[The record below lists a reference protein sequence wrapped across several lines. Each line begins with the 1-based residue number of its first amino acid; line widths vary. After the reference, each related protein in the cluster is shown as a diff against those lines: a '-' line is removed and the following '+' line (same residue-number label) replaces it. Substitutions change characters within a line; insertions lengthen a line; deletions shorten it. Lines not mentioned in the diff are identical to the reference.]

1 MLDYET
7 FMVINLEKL
16 ASKDFEYLKKL
27 SINFLNVEEVR
38 SFALGKKIYRQAFSF
53 FKKGNKKCE

>member
-1 MLDYET
+1 
-7 FMVINLEKL
+7 MVINLEKL

>member
-1 MLDYET
+1 
-7 FMVINLEKL
+7 MVINLEKL

-38 SFALGKKIYRQAFSF
+38 SFALGKKYTDKLLASLKR
-53 FKKGNKKCE
+53 K